1 MKKLIF
7 SLLIVAASATVS
19 CGSSK
24 KATATPA
31 PSTPAVTAAAPS
43 GMVEEV
49 VPLSGPQYRSDKQ
62 YYRAV
67 QNGLSAD
74 RSMAQ
79 KIAMQNCRQELAAA
93 IQADTKTVIETYAK
107 SQNTGANST
116 YTNQYQEMAYTVIN
130 QSLAD
135 VQVVDEKIYRE
146 TSGQYRFYVCLQ
158 IPKADLSENIAKSIE
173 NEAKLKADFDAEQF
187 KKIFNE
193 KMAANVQ

>member
-7 SLLIVAASATVS
+7 SLLIVAVAATVS

-24 KATATPA
+24 KATATP
-31 PSTPAVTAAAPS
+31 APS

-93 IQADTKTVIETYAK
+93 IQADVKAVIETYAK
-107 SQNTGANST
+107 NQNTGANST
-116 YTNQYQEMAYTVIN
+116 YTNQYQDMAYTVIN
-130 QSLAD
+130 QVLAD

-173 NEAKLKADFDAEQF
+173 NDAKLKADFDAEQF

>member
-7 SLLIVAASATVS
+7 SLLIVAVAATVS

-93 IQADTKTVIETYAK
+93 IQADVKAVIETYAK
-107 SQNTGANST
+107 NQNTGANST
-116 YTNQYQEMAYTVIN
+116 YTNQYQDMAYTVIN
-130 QSLAD
+130 QVLAD

-173 NEAKLKADFDAEQF
+173 NDAKLKADFDAEQF

>member
-7 SLLIVAASATVS
+7 SLLIVAAAATVS

-93 IQADTKTVIETYAK
+93 IQADVKAVIETYAK

-130 QSLAD
+130 QALAD

-158 IPKADLSENIAKSIE
+158 IPKADLSDSIAKSIE
-173 NEAKLKADFDAEQF
+173 NDAKLKADFDAEQF

>member
-7 SLLIVAASATVS
+7 SLLIVAAAATVS

-24 KATATPA
+24 KVTATPA

-49 VPLSGPQYRSDKQ
+49 VPLSGPQYRSDAKF
-62 YYRAV
+62 YRAV

-93 IQADTKTVIETYAK
+93 IQADVKAVIETYAK
-107 SQNTGANST
+107 NQNTGANST

-130 QSLAD
+130 QALAD

-158 IPKADLSENIAKSIE
+158 IPKADLSETIAKSIE
-173 NEAKLKADFDAEQF
+173 NDAKLKADFDAEQF

>member
-7 SLLIVAASATVS
+7 SLLIVAAAATVS

-130 QSLAD
+130 QALAD

-146 TSGQYRFYVCLQ
+146 NDGQYRFYICLQ
-158 IPKADLSENIAKSIE
+158 MPKAAIEEAVENAIV
-173 NEAKLKADFDAEQF
+173 NDAKLNLEFDREQF
-187 KKIFNE
+187 KKIFVE
-193 KMAANVQ
+193 QMAAFSK

>member
-7 SLLIVAASATVS
+7 SLLIVAAAATVS

-93 IQADTKTVIETYAK
+93 IQADVKAVIETYAK
-107 SQNTGANST
+107 NQNTGANST

-130 QSLAD
+130 QALAD

-173 NEAKLKADFDAEQF
+173 NDAKLKADFDAEQF

>member
-7 SLLIVAASATVS
+7 SLLIVAAATVS

-24 KATATPA
+24 KATA
-31 PSTPAVTAAAPS
+31 TPAVTAAAPS

-79 KIAMQNCRQELAAA
+79 KIAMQNCRQELASA
-93 IQADTKTVIETYAK
+93 IQADVKAVIENYAK
-107 SQNTGANST
+107 SSSTGVEST
-116 YTNQYQEMAYTVIN
+116 YTNQYQELAYSVVN
-130 QSLAD
+130 QRLAD

-173 NEAKLKADFDAEQF
+173 NDAKLKADFDAEQF